1 MEEFIHLITK
11 TYGIAGLLLLS
22 PAIAVV
28 FLWRQSQTLQ
38 DKIMLAQDRVN
49 DVHQKRVDD
58 AKAISEKLM
67 TVVQEHAELSKET
80 NIALE
85 RINDTF
91 TVLQMSG
98 NLKKKISGGT
108 G

>member
-1 MEEFIHLITK
+1 MEEFIQLISK

-22 PAIAVV
+22 PTIAVIY
-28 FLWRQSQTLQ
+28 LWRHLQ
-38 DKIMLAQDRVN
+38 KMEDRYQAALDRVN

-58 AKAISEKLM
+58 AKSVSETLIKI
-67 TVVQEHAELSKET
+67 VQEHAELSKEI

-91 TVLQMSG
+91 TILQMG
-98 NLKKKISGGT
+98 GDLKKKLGT